1 MNNGNF
7 EKEIASLCDD
17 LLALRAEIWRLNDHK
32 WSSSTGAG
40 YETVWNT
47 PPSTPGFIPIGA
59 GSKQSEMN
67 NAISGLDSVRV
78 AIDAASAALAV
89 LAEFRPLT

>member
-17 LLALRAEIWRLNDHK
+17 LLAIRAEIWRLSDHK
-32 WSSSTGAG
+32 WSSSTGAD

-47 PPSTPGFIPIGA
+47 PPGTPGFIPTGA
-59 GSKQSEMN
+59 GSTQSQMN
-67 NAISGLDSVRV
+67 NAISGLNSIRA
-78 AIDAASAALAV
+78 AIDSASSALAT